1 MCAIVASMRAARA
14 TPRLLA
20 AAMDR
25 TPPRATATATTP
37 RRGPDATTPRIHSAL
52 AIALGLIA
60 PGFMAPACAT
70 PADGDVAPPQARP
83 AAAPSGPT
91 RTANNDARGAGV
103 QPDYD
108 GEAALLR
115 EQIAPRLPDPLPSDR
130 RAACT
135 AMLDAAATFYGT
147 IESEPAPRTQ
157 LLADVQST
165 RAADLAACEKETS
178 VRAATC
184 VQLRLADRDTELP
197 WLIDQC
203 TRAFPD

>member
-1 MCAIVASMRAARA
+1 MRAARA

-25 TPPRATATATTP
+25 TPPRALL
-37 RRGPDATTPRIHSAL
+37 AL
-52 AIALGLIA
+52 ALVSG
-60 PGFMAPACAT
+60 CAT
-70 PADGDVAPPQARP
+70 PASDVAAPQAGP

-103 QPDYD
+103 QPDYA

-115 EQIAPRLPDPLPSDR
+115 EMIVPILPDPLPGDR
-130 RAACT
+130 RTACT

-147 IESEPAPRTQ
+147 IEAEAGPRTQ
-157 LLADVQST
+157 LLADLQST
-165 RAADLAACEKETS
+165 RAADLAACERETS

-203 TRAFPD
+203 SRAFPD

>member
-14 TPRLLA
+14 TPRLLT

-25 TPPRATATATTP
+25 TPPRAGTQRGV
-37 RRGPDATTPRIHSAL
+37 RRPLAL
-52 AIALGLIA
+52 ALGLL
-60 PGFMAPACAT
+60 APACAT
-70 PADGDVAPPQARP
+70 PADSDVAPPQARP

-130 RAACT
+130 RAACS
-135 AMLDAAATFYGT
+135 AMLDAATTFYGT
-147 IESEPAPRTQ
+147 IESEPAARTQ
-157 LLADVQST
+157 LLADLQST
-165 RAADLAACEKETS
+165 RAADLAACEKDTS

-184 VQLRLADRDTELP
+184 VQLRLTDRDTELP